1 MFGTALKDSHFVAN
15 HFIGAKIAFPM
26 QNADDVLVLCLR
38 DCRQCEWKYICDLP
52 RLLQGFGMVC
62 SEQTQLTCFP
72 TVSLDHGLYARAT
85 ASFRGEA
92 RHDFIERLMVDLQ
105 DREYSH
111 YDRLVA
117 LIAVFDPVADVS
129 CRLAI
134 VEPFEEVCQLV
145 LPRGA
150 LQKVKARIE
159 CARQRLTSRIYDR
172 SDGQRRLGRPYVLRD
187 PYGQSSMLVAVE
199 TILAASHF
207 IQDFATPDCYYVADT
222 TFYYR

>member
-1 MFGTALKDSHFVAN
+1 MH
-15 HFIGAKIAFPM
+15 
-26 QNADDVLVLCLR
+26 NADDELVLCLS
-38 DCRQCEWKYICDLP
+38 DCRQCELNYIRDMP
-52 RLLQGFGMVC
+52 RLLQGFGIEC
-62 SEQTQLTCFP
+62 SDQTQLTRFP
-72 TVSLDHGLYARAT
+72 TVSLDHGLFARAT
-85 ASFRGEA
+85 SNFRGEA

-105 DREYSH
+105 DVEYSH

-117 LIAVFDPVADVS
+117 LITVFDPVADVRCS
-129 CRLAI
+129 LAI

-145 LPRGA
+145 MPKGV
-150 LQKVKARIE
+150 LQKVKTRIVRARE
-159 CARQRLTSRIYDR
+159 RLISRIYDR

-187 PYGQSSMLVAVE
+187 PYDQRFLLVAVE